1 MSELARTDAPT
12 HDPHAIRAIRDRL
25 VRRLVT
31 RILANLSHGSLA
43 LHLPGG
49 QEIAASGVHPGPSA
63 ALQVHR
69 ARTARR
75 MLFAGAPGLA
85 DSYIDGDWDTDD
97 LTSVIAFGAAN
108 IDGIEN
114 AAPPLKA
121 MRTLAR
127 FSHLRRANTRSGS
140 RRNIAAHYDL
150 GNAFYEKWLDP
161 GMTYSSACF
170 SDDAQDLSEAQT
182 QKFDRLAGQL
192 DLQDG
197 DHVLEIGC
205 GWGSFAR
212 HAAREYG
219 CRVTALTVSP
229 AQAEWARARN
239 REAGLDGQIEVRLQ
253 DYRDVGGEFDKIA
266 SIEMFEAV
274 GERFWPVFFDTVA
287 ARLRAGGRAALQVIT
302 IDEARFEAY
311 RRNPDFIQ
319 LRVFPGGMLPSR
331 TVFEE
336 SANAS
341 GLRVDAADMFGTD
354 YAETLRRWRDA
365 FEAAWPE
372 IAKMGFDTPFRR
384 LWRYYLCYCEA
395 GFQAGHI
402 SVGQFRLAH
411 A

>member
-1 MSELARTDAPT
+1 MSELARTDAPA

-31 RILANLSHGSLA
+31 RLLANLSHGTLSLE
-43 LHLPGG
+43 LPGG
-49 QEIAASGVHPGPSA
+49 QHIAAKGAHPGPSA
-63 ALQVHR
+63 SLQMHR

-97 LTSVIAFGAAN
+97 LTGVIEFGAAN
-108 IDGIEN
+108 IDGIET
-114 AAPPLKA
+114 AATPLRT
-121 MRTLAR
+121 MRALAR
-127 FSHLRRANTRSGS
+127 LSHLRRANTRAGS

-170 SDDAQDLSEAQT
+170 EDSTTGLSEAQT
-182 QKFDRLAGQL
+182 RKFDRLAEKL

-239 REAGLDGQIEVRLQ
+239 CEAGLDDRIEVRLQ
-253 DYRDVGGEFDKIA
+253 DYRDVEGRFDKIA

-274 GERFWPVFFDTVA
+274 GERYWPIFFDTVA

-331 TVFEE
+331 TTFE
-336 SANAS
+336 AHAQAS
-341 GLRVDAADMFGTD
+341 GLRVADTDMFGAD
-354 YAETLRRWRDA
+354 YAETLRRWREA

-395 GFQAGHI
+395 GFRAGHI
-402 SVGQFRLAH
+402 SVGQFRLNH